1 MHPIKP
7 SLLLQMIDGPPTGS
21 VNTRWRAEA
30 GTDLAIGRG
39 QDAGVQLPDASVSRR
54 HAVISFEGD
63 EWVLRDLGSRHGTG
77 VNTRVVRPGADA
89 VLSHRDELQ
98 IGPWAF
104 RILISGTE
112 AVSGMTMSMSDST
125 PGRLRRVLPTEM
137 GTLVKR
143 RLDLVLGS
151 AEQLGSSCDESD
163 IARIVVDTVIQG
175 AGSARAALVRLRDGE
190 VELLAS
196 AGARDGGVL
205 ELSRSLVEEAARGE
219 LVRLDMGNANESF
232 GQSIIDLGIH
242 SAFCAPVRVG
252 DRIEAVLYLDARGD
266 ENGALQDAITFVG
279 AMARICGLAL
289 ANLSRASLERHRAQ
303 LEADLAAARVAQR
316 MMMPPSSGRVGPVRF
331 AVTSKPGRFVAGDL
345 IGVETRP
352 DGRVCCYL
360 GDVMGK
366 GAGAAMLMGIAQSY
380 LSAALQLGG
389 PLEDAV
395 NGLNGMIAGRIEVG
409 QFISLWIGEFDP
421 VQGVLRAIDA
431 GHGYAMLRR
440 ADGSVDL
447 EFGEGGFP
455 IGIDVSTPYIPGV
468 IPISTGDCLL
478 LFSDGLA
485 EQPAPD
491 GERFGMERVMELFAT
506 QGDPDLLLPLLEREV
521 FAFAVTPDLDDDL
534 STAAFRLA

>member
-1 MHPIKP
+1 
-7 SLLLQMIDGPPTGS
+7 MIDGPPTGS

-30 GTDLAIGRG
+30 GIDLAIGRG

-54 HAVISFEGD
+54 HAVISYEGD
-63 EWVLRDLGSRHGTG
+63 EWVLRDQGSRHGTG
-77 VNTRVVRPGADA
+77 LNTRIVLPGADA
-89 VLSHRDELQ
+89 VLAHRDELQ

-104 RILISGTE
+104 RVLISSSD
-112 AVSGMTMSMSDST
+112 AVSSMTMSMSDAT

-143 RLDLVLGS
+143 RLDLVLNG
-151 AEQLGSSCDESD
+151 AEQLGRAEDESD
-163 IARIVVDTVIQG
+163 IARVVVDTVIQG

-190 VELLAS
+190 VDLIAS
-196 AGARDGGVL
+196 AGGQGGVL

-219 LVRLDMGNANESF
+219 FVRLDMGSAGESF

-242 SAFCAPVRVG
+242 SAYCAPVRVG

-266 ENGALQDAITFVG
+266 ESGAVQDAITFVG
-279 AMARICGLAL
+279 AMARMCGLAL

-316 MMMPPSSGRVGPVRF
+316 MMMPPSSGRLGPLRF
-331 AVTSKPGRFVAGDL
+331 AVTSRPGRFVAGDL
-345 IGVETRP
+345 IGVETRT

-360 GDVMGK
+360 GDVTGK

-380 LSAALQLGG
+380 LSAALQQGG

-395 NGLNGMIAGRIEVG
+395 NGLNAMITGRVESG

-421 VQGVLRAIDA
+421 ARGTLRAIDA

-440 ADGSVDL
+440 ADGTVETDL
-447 EFGEGGFP
+447 GEGGFP
-455 IGIDVSTPYIPGV
+455 IGIDASTPYRSGDV
-468 IPISTGDCLL
+468 PISTGDCLL

-485 EQPAPD
+485 EQPAPA
-491 GERFGMERVMELFAT
+491 GPAGAAGPRFGTDRVRELFMLE
-506 QGDPDLLLPLLEREV
+506 PEPERLLPMLEREV
-521 FAFAVTPDLDDDL
+521 FAFAATPDLDDDL
-534 STAAFRLA
+534 STAAFRLG

>member
-1 MHPIKP
+1 MPPPKP
-7 SLLLQMIDGPPTGS
+7 SLLIQMIDGPPTGS

-39 QDAGVQLPDASVSRR
+39 QEAGVQLPDASVSRR
-54 HAVISFEGD
+54 HAVISYEGD
-63 EWVLRDLGSRHGTG
+63 EWVLRDQGSRHGTG
-77 VNTRVVRPGADA
+77 LNTRVVLPGGDA
-89 VLSHRDELQ
+89 VLAHRDELQ

-104 RILISGTE
+104 RVLISGSE

-125 PGRLRRVLPTEM
+125 SGRLRRVLPTEM

-143 RLDLVLGS
+143 RLDLVLNS
-151 AEQLGSSCDESD
+151 AEQLGRSEDESD

-190 VELLAS
+190 VDLIAS
-196 AGARDGGVL
+196 AGGQGGVL
-205 ELSRSLVEEAARGE
+205 ELSRSVIEEAARGE
-219 LVRLDMGNANESF
+219 FVRLDMGSASESF

-279 AMARICGLAL
+279 AMARMCGLAL
-289 ANLSRASLERHRAQ
+289 ANLSRASLERHRTQ

-316 MMMPPSSGRVGPVRF
+316 MMMPPASGQVGPLRF

-345 IGVETRP
+345 IGVETRE

-360 GDVMGK
+360 GDVTGK

-380 LSAALQLGG
+380 LSAALQRGG

-395 NGLNGMIAGRIEVG
+395 NGLNTMITGRVESG

-421 VQGVLRAIDA
+421 GRGVLRAIDA

-440 ADGSVDL
+440 GDGSVELDL
-447 EFGEGGFP
+447 GEGGFP
-455 IGIDVSTPYIPGV
+455 IGIDTSTPYISGEV
-468 IPISTGDCLL
+468 PISPGDCLL

-485 EQPAPD
+485 EQPDP
-491 GERFGMERVMELFAT
+491 GGRRFGTDRVRELFS
-506 QGDPDLLLPLLEREV
+506 QQPDPELLLPILEKEIFD
-521 FAFAVTPDLDDDL
+521 FAASPHLDDDL
-534 STAAFRLA
+534 STAAFRLG

>member
-1 MHPIKP
+1 LPPPKP

-30 GTDLAIGRG
+30 GTDLTIGRG

-54 HAVISFEGD
+54 HAVISYEGD
-63 EWVLRDLGSRHGTG
+63 EWVLRDQGSRHGTG
-77 VNTRVVRPGADA
+77 LNTRVVLPGADA
-89 VLSHRDELQ
+89 VLAHRDELQ
-98 IGPWAF
+98 VGPWAF
-104 RILISGTE
+104 RVLISGSD

-125 PGRLRRVLPTEM
+125 VGRLRRVLPTEM

-143 RLDLVLGS
+143 RLDLVLNT
-151 AEQLGSSCDESD
+151 AEQLGRSEDESD

-175 AGSARAALVRLRDGE
+175 AGSARAALVRLREGE
-190 VELLAS
+190 VELIAS
-196 AGARDGGVL
+196 AGGQGGVL
-205 ELSRSLVEEAARGE
+205 ELSRSVIEEAARGE
-219 LVRLDMGNANESF
+219 FVRLDMGSASESF

-279 AMARICGLAL
+279 AMARMCGLAL

-316 MMMPPSSGRVGPVRF
+316 MMMPPSSGRVGPLRF

-345 IGVETRP
+345 IGVETRA

-360 GDVMGK
+360 GDVTGK

-380 LSAALQLGG
+380 LSAALQRGG

-395 NGLNGMIAGRIEVG
+395 NGLNAMITGRVESG

-421 VQGVLRAIDA
+421 ERRVLRAIDA

-440 ADGSVDL
+440 GDGSVDL
-447 EFGEGGFP
+447 DLGEGGFP
-455 IGIDVSTPYIPGV
+455 IGIDTSTPYTSGE
-468 IPISTGDCLL
+468 IPISPGDCLL

-485 EQPAPD
+485 EQPSPD
-491 GERFGMERVMELFAT
+491 GSRFGTDRVRELFSE
-506 QGDPDLLLPLLEREV
+506 QPDPELLLPILENEI
-521 FAFAVTPDLDDDL
+521 FAFAATPHLDDDL
-534 STAAFRLA
+534 STAAFRLD

>member
-1 MHPIKP
+1 MQPTKP
-7 SLLLQMIDGPPTGS
+7 SLLLQMLDGPPTGS
-21 VNTRWRAEA
+21 VNTRWRAES
-30 GTDLAIGRG
+30 GTDLTIGRG

-54 HAVISFEGD
+54 HAVISYEGD
-63 EWVLRDLGSRHGTG
+63 EWVLRDQGSRHGTG
-77 VNTRVVRPGADA
+77 LNTRVVLPGADA
-89 VLSHRDELQ
+89 VLAHRDELQ
-98 IGPWAF
+98 VGPWAF
-104 RILISGTE
+104 RVLISGSE

-151 AEQLGSSCDESD
+151 AEQLGRSEDESS

-196 AGARDGGVL
+196 AGGQGGVL
-205 ELSRSLVEEAARGE
+205 ELSRSVIDEAARGE
-219 LVRLDMGNANESF
+219 FVRLDMGSDSESF

-279 AMARICGLAL
+279 AMARMCGLAL
-289 ANLSRASLERHRAQ
+289 ANLSRASLERHRTQ

-316 MMMPPSSGRVGPVRF
+316 MMMPPASGRVGPLRF

-345 IGVETRP
+345 IGVETRA

-360 GDVMGK
+360 GDVTGK

-380 LSAALQLGG
+380 LSAALQRGG

-395 NGLNGMIAGRIEVG
+395 NGLNAMITGRIDRG

-421 VQGVLRAIDA
+421 TKRVLRAIDA

-440 ADGSVDL
+440 ADGSVEL
-447 EFGEGGFP
+447 GLGEGGFP
-455 IGIDVSTPYIPGV
+455 IGIDTSTPYTSGEVPMS
-468 IPISTGDCLL
+468 PGDCLL

-485 EQPAPD
+485 EQPGPD
-491 GERFGMERVMELFAT
+491 GERFGTDRVKELFAE
-506 QGDPDLLLPLLEREV
+506 QPDPDLLLPVLEKEI
-521 FAFAVTPDLDDDL
+521 FAFAASLHLDDDL
-534 STAAFRLA
+534 STAAFRLD

>member
-1 MHPIKP
+1 MPPPKP

-30 GTDLAIGRG
+30 GTDLTIGRG

-54 HAVISFEGD
+54 HAVISYEGD
-63 EWVLRDLGSRHGTG
+63 EWVLRDQGSRHGTG
-77 VNTRVVRPGADA
+77 LNTRVVLPGADA
-89 VLSHRDELQ
+89 VLAHRDELQ
-98 IGPWAF
+98 VGPWAF
-104 RILISGTE
+104 RVLISGSD

-125 PGRLRRVLPTEM
+125 VGRLRRVLPTEM

-143 RLDLVLGS
+143 RLDLVLNT
-151 AEQLGSSCDESD
+151 AEQLGRSEDESD

-190 VELLAS
+190 VELIAS
-196 AGARDGGVL
+196 AGGQGGVL
-205 ELSRSLVEEAARGE
+205 ELSRSVVEEAARGE
-219 LVRLDMGNANESF
+219 FVRLDMGTATESF

-279 AMARICGLAL
+279 AMARMCGLAL

-316 MMMPPSSGRVGPVRF
+316 MMMPPSSGRVGPLRF

-345 IGVETRP
+345 IGVETRA

-360 GDVMGK
+360 GDVTGK

-395 NGLNGMIAGRIEVG
+395 NGLNAMITGRVESG

-421 VQGVLRAIDA
+421 ERRVLRAIDA

-440 ADGSVDL
+440 GDGSVDL
-447 EFGEGGFP
+447 DLGEGGFP
-455 IGIDVSTPYIPGV
+455 IGIDTSTPYTSGEIL
-468 IPISTGDCLL
+468 ISPGDCLL

-485 EQPAPD
+485 EQPSPD
-491 GERFGMERVMELFAT
+491 GRRFGTDRVRELFSE
-506 QGDPDLLLPLLEREV
+506 QPDPELLLPILEKEIFD
-521 FAFAVTPDLDDDL
+521 FAATPHLDDDL
-534 STAAFRLA
+534 STAAFRLD

>member
-1 MHPIKP
+1 LPPLRP

-30 GTDLAIGRG
+30 GTDLTIGRG

-54 HAVISFEGD
+54 HAVVSYESD
-63 EWVLRDLGSRHGTG
+63 EWVLRDQGSRHGTG
-77 VNTRVVRPGADA
+77 LNTRIVLPGADA
-89 VLSHRDELQ
+89 VLAHRDELQ

-104 RILISGTE
+104 RVHISAFE
-112 AVSGMTMSMSDST
+112 AASSMTMSMSDAT

-143 RLDLVLGS
+143 RLDLVLNT
-151 AEQLGSSCDESD
+151 AEQLGRSEDEAD

-190 VELLAS
+190 VDLIAS
-196 AGARDGGVL
+196 AGGQGGVL
-205 ELSRSLVEEAARGE
+205 ELSRSVVEEAARGE
-219 LVRLDMGNANESF
+219 FVRLDMGGASESF

-279 AMARICGLAL
+279 AMARLCGLAL
-289 ANLSRASLERHRAQ
+289 ANLSRASLERHRTQ

-316 MMMPPSSGRVGPVRF
+316 MMMPPSSGRVGPLRF

-345 IGVETRP
+345 IGVETRE

-360 GDVMGK
+360 GDVTGK

-380 LSAALQLGG
+380 LSAALQRGG

-395 NGLNGMIAGRIEVG
+395 NGLNAMITGRVESG

-421 VQGVLRAIDA
+421 ARGMLRAIDA

-440 ADGSVDL
+440 KDGSVDL
-447 EFGEGGFP
+447 GLGEGGFP
-455 IGIDVSTPYIPGV
+455 IGIDTSTPYASGEV
-468 IPISTGDCLL
+468 PISPGDCLL

-485 EQPAPD
+485 EQSGPD
-491 GERFGMERVMELFAT
+491 GLRFGTDRVRELFAA
-506 QGDPDLLLPLLEREV
+506 QPDPDLLLPILEKEIFD
-521 FAFAVTPDLDDDL
+521 FAAKPHLDDDL
-534 STAAFRLA
+534 STAAFRLD

>member
-1 MHPIKP
+1 MHPAKP

-77 VNTRVVRPGADA
+77 VNARIVLPGADA
-89 VLSHRDELQ
+89 VLNHRDELQ

-104 RILISGTE
+104 RVLISAAE
-112 AVSGMTMSMSDST
+112 AVSGMTMSMSDAT
-125 PGRLRRVLPTEM
+125 TGRLRRVLPTEM

-151 AEQLGSSCDESD
+151 AERLGNSEDESD

-175 AGSARAALVRLRDGE
+175 AGSARAALVRFRDGE
-190 VELLAS
+190 VEPLAS
-196 AGARDGGVL
+196 AGGNGGVL

-219 LVRLDMGNANESF
+219 LVRLDMGSAGESF

-266 ENGALQDAITFVG
+266 EHGALQDAITFVG

-316 MMMPPSSGRVGPVRF
+316 MMMPPSSGRIGPLRF

-360 GDVMGK
+360 GDVTGK

-380 LSAALQLGG
+380 LSAALQRGG

-395 NGLNGMIAGRIEVG
+395 NGLNAMLSGRIETG

-421 VQGVLRAIDA
+421 TLGVLRAIDA

-447 EFGEGGFP
+447 ELGEGGFP
-455 IGIDVSTPYIPGV
+455 IGIDASVPYISGV
-468 IPISTGDCLL
+468 VPMTKGDCLL
-478 LFSDGLA
+478 LFSDGVA
-485 EQPAPD
+485 EQPGPD
-491 GERFGMERVMELFAT
+491 GRRFGIDRVIELFAG
-506 QGDPDLLLPLLEREV
+506 QPDPDLLLPMLEREV
-521 FAFAVTPDLDDDL
+521 FAFAATPDLDDDL
-534 STAAFRLA
+534 STAAFRLD

>member
-1 MHPIKP
+1 LPPPKP
-7 SLLLQMIDGPPTGS
+7 SLLIQMLDGPPTGS

-54 HAVISFEGD
+54 HAVISYEGD
-63 EWVLRDLGSRHGTG
+63 EWVLRDQGSRHGTG
-77 VNTRVVRPGADA
+77 LNTRIVLPGTDA
-89 VLSHRDELQ
+89 VLNHRDELQ

-104 RILISGTE
+104 RVLISGSE
-112 AVSGMTMSMSDST
+112 AASGMTMSMNDAT

-143 RLDLVLGS
+143 RLDLVLS
-151 AEQLGSSCDESD
+151 TAEQLGRSEDEASV
-163 IARIVVDTVIQG
+163 ARIVVDTVIQG
-175 AGSARAALVRLRDGE
+175 AGSARAALVRLRDGD

-196 AGARDGGVL
+196 AGGQGGVL
-205 ELSRSLVEEAARGE
+205 ELSRSVIEEAARGE
-219 LVRLDMGNANESF
+219 FVRLDMGSASESF

-242 SAFCAPVRVG
+242 SAFCAPVRIG

-279 AMARICGLAL
+279 AMARMCGLAL

-316 MMMPPSSGRVGPVRF
+316 MMMPPSSGRMGPLRF

-345 IGVETRP
+345 IGIEPRA

-360 GDVMGK
+360 GDVTGK
-366 GAGAAMLMGIAQSY
+366 GAGAAMMMGIAQSY
-380 LSAALQLGG
+380 LSAALQRGG

-395 NGLNGMIAGRIEVG
+395 NGLNAMITGRVESG

-421 VQGVLRAIDA
+421 VRGVLRAIDA

-447 EFGEGGFP
+447 GLGEGGFP
-455 IGIDVSTPYIPGV
+455 IGIDTSTPYTSGEV
-468 IPISTGDCLL
+468 PISPGDCLL

-485 EQPAPD
+485 EQPRRD
-491 GERFGMERVMELFAT
+491 GLRFGTDRVRELFAA
-506 QGDPDLLLPLLEREV
+506 QPDPDLLLPILEKEV
-521 FAFAVTPDLDDDL
+521 FTFAASPHLDDDL
-534 STAAFRLA
+534 STAAFRLD